1 MRTTRRMGPGL
12 RLLLGLILLVAVVV
26 GVISLFGW
34 GPDPEV
40 QVQAARPGIGQST
53 GVTVTVREPWR
64 GVGNVRA
71 VLRQGEREEV
81 VAEQALTT
89 RPLWQVWG
97 ERTPEHKLGLRA
109 SRTAPLYFE
118 GCRIP
123 AGNLLGAEGQGFK
136 VAMATLDHSR
146 LGIAAQAVGI
156 HQRALELGGADPG
169 RAGNGPHL
177 ARARVA
183 RSQRGA
189 FRAADRSRR
198 RHDSLDAVR
207 E

>member
-12 RLLLGLILLVAVVV
+12 KLLLGLILLVAVVV

-97 ERTPEHKLGLRA
+97 VNLVEVYGQTEEAGAIISGQPGPFPRPGNVGRVASGWELRL
-109 SRTAPLYFE
+109 SDDGEILVRGPHVFE
-118 GCRIP
+118 GYWGNP
-123 AGNLLGAEGQGFK
+123 A
-136 VAMATLDHSR
+136 ATREVLDA
-146 LGIAAQAVGI
+146 IMAVG
-156 HQRALELGGADPG
+156 
-169 RAGNGPHL
+169 
-177 ARARVA
+177 RV
-183 RSQRGA
+183 
-189 FRAADRSRR
+189 
-198 RHDSLDAVR
+198 LN
-207 E
+207 